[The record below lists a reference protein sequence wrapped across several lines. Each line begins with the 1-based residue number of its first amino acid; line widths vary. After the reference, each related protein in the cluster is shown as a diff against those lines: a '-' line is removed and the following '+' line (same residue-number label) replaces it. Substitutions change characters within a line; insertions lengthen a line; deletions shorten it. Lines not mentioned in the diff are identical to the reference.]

1 MVIWLLFLAIILWV
15 NLPSIV
21 QKCLTNKLINK
32 DYHPSNGPLKMIEW
46 FRLYPLK
53 KLLLAFIWGFCAY
66 QSVRGFRI
74 VWIEKHQEVLWIEL
88 FFLCFTL
95 LTAYKIWKY
104 IKTPYHCAKFNT
116 NVCLIAA
123 IVSGVLAIIS
133 LILAITSRGG
143 SDYDD
148 SEENYDEAFED
159 DYAEEEFDD

>member
-1 MVIWLLFLAIILWV
+1 MFSSLLYYYAFLHIQLYRMRYNSQILRPLTRL
-15 NLPSIV
+15 LPEQRPFIFIV
-21 QKCLTNKLINK
+21 ADPWNWYNKGIQKCLTNKLINK

-116 NVCLIAA
+116 NVCQ
-123 IVSGVLAIIS
+123 
-133 LILAITSRGG
+133 
-143 SDYDD
+143 
-148 SEENYDEAFED
+148 
-159 DYAEEEFDD
+159 